1 MEAKLGVIGGM
12 GPEATVYFYE
22 EVTAATVASSDQ
34 EHIDL
39 VILSHASMPDRT
51 EAILTGN
58 TAAVAAELAADAR
71 TLGELGVE
79 HIAVPCNTSHYFYDA
94 AQAATSAS
102 IIHMPREAVRYA
114 CAHLGTPERPV
125 RRIGIMATDGTIR
138 TGIYARECEAAG
150 VEAVAPSPL
159 RQHDV
164 MSLIYNEIKAGR
176 SGDPQKFWRVVEELV
191 EVEHCDAVILACTE
205 LSVYKRDHEVPP
217 CCLDAMDVLVR
228 ESVLRSGAEY
238 CGPLA

>member
-71 TLGELGVE
+71 TLGELGVGPE
-79 HIAVPCNTSHYFYDA
+79 QIPGLLETLEKNKGAVFGDFRRLTMEDA
-94 AQAATSAS
+94 RAIYESA
-102 IIHMPREAVRYA
+102 
-114 CAHLGTPERPV
+114 L
-125 RRIGIMATDGTIR
+125 
-138 TGIYARECEAAG
+138 
-150 VEAVAPSPL
+150 
-159 RQHDV
+159 
-164 MSLIYNEIKAGR
+164 
-176 SGDPQKFWRVVEELV
+176 
-191 EVEHCDAVILACTE
+191 
-205 LSVYKRDHEVPP
+205 
-217 CCLDAMDVLVR
+217 
-228 ESVLRSGAEY
+228 
-238 CGPLA
+238 

>member
-1 MEAKLGVIGGM
+1 
-12 GPEATVYFYE
+12 
-22 EVTAATVASSDQ
+22 
-34 EHIDL
+34 
-39 VILSHASMPDRT
+39 
-51 EAILTGN
+51 
-58 TAAVAAELAADAR
+58 
-71 TLGELGVE
+71 
-79 HIAVPCNTSHYFYDA
+79 
-94 AQAATSAS
+94 
-102 IIHMPREAVRYA
+102 
-114 CAHLGTPERPV
+114 
-125 RRIGIMATDGTIR
+125 
-138 TGIYARECEAAG
+138 
-150 VEAVAPSPL
+150 
-159 RQHDV
+159 